1 MFKRNYSRK
10 KEAISKNLLKRQIE
24 IFIKNIVPEELVKIL
39 KN

>member
-10 KEAISKNLLKRQIE
+10 KEAISKNLLKCQIE